1 MKMPQFLHGKKFRY
15 GSVSVA
21 LTVVIVAAVILF
33 NAAFTALAR
42 KNLWYIDMTPEPRFT
57 LSDAAKT
64 YLDGLDADKEVV
76 VQFCDSKDAW
86 ESNSTQ
92 REVLKTVEDMAKEHS
107 NIKLEF
113 INIYANP
120 TAVAGYSERTG
131 KAVTTQNV
139 IIKSGTEV
147 RMHALKEFFTFD
159 STQQNITGYNG
170 EQIIVSSMLAVTQ
183 AEMPL
188 LCATNNHGEQDLFD
202 ADNGVL
208 FLMEQIGFKIQ
219 YINLELEEIPA
230 DCRLLLVYGP
240 TRDFLERSAT
250 SDVSEIDKLEAYL
263 AGNRSMMIFF
273 NDHTPKLPNL
283 EQFLGEWGIAIAR
296 KTDETYQVQD
306 LSHSQTVDGR
316 TLVATYSE
324 GGTGADITAQLRAS
338 GYPKTVVFPNATA
351 LQFSDLYTVEYVES
365 DVAYNYARYSK
376 GAVSRLCYKVFESS
390 TDATARAGGLL
401 VDKEEDERYNY
412 MLLACQSVDD
422 FEYNRTRHSFILAS
436 SSTAFASSAAVDS
449 RYGNRTVLSY
459 ACNVMG
465 SLSVPVSIDCKY
477 YASTDIVAMTTKAA
491 NQYTAVLALLP
502 ALTAVVVGVVVL
514 VRRKYA

>member
-1 MKMPQFLHGKKFRY
+1 MRMPKFLHGKKFRY

-21 LTVVIVAAVILF
+21 LTVVVVAAVILF

-57 LSDAAKT
+57 LSEAAKT
-64 YLDGLDADKEVV
+64 YLDGMDESKEIVI
-76 VQFCDSKDAW
+76 QFCDTKDAW
-86 ESNSTQ
+86 ESNTTQ
-92 REVLKTVEDMAKEHS
+92 REVLKTAEDMAKAHD
-107 NIKLEF
+107 NVKLEF

-131 KAVTTQNV
+131 KAVNTQSV
-139 IIKSGTEV
+139 IIKSGTEL

-170 EQIIVSSMLAVTQ
+170 EQIFVSAMLAVTQ
-183 AEMPL
+183 AESPL
-188 LCATNNHGEQDLFD
+188 LCATINHGEQDRFNT
-202 ADNGVL
+202 DNAVL
-208 FLMEQIGFKIQ
+208 LLMEQIGFKIR
-219 YINLELEEIPA
+219 LLDLAREEIPA

-240 TRDFLERSAT
+240 TVDFLERSAT

-263 AGNRSMMIFF
+263 SGNRSMMVFF
-273 NDHTPKLPNL
+273 DDHTPKLPNL

-296 KTDETYQVQD
+296 KSDETYQVQD
-306 LSHSQTVDGR
+306 ASTSLTVDGR
-316 TLVATYSE
+316 TPVATYSE
-324 GGTGADITAQLRAS
+324 GGTGADVTAQLRAS
-338 GYPKTVVFPNATA
+338 GHPKAVVFPNATA
-351 LQFSDLYTVEYVES
+351 LRFADLYTVEYVES
-365 DVAYNYARYSK
+365 DVAYNFARYSA
-376 GAVSRLCYKVFESS
+376 GATNRLCYKVFESS

-401 VDKEEDERYNY
+401 VDKEDDERYNY

-436 SSTAFASSAAVDS
+436 ASTAFASSAAVDS
-449 RYGNRTVLSY
+449 RYGNRTVLAY
-459 ACNVMG
+459 ACNTMG

-477 YASTDIVAMTTKAA
+477 YASTDIVAMTAKAA

-502 ALTAVVVGVVVL
+502 ALTALVVGVVVM